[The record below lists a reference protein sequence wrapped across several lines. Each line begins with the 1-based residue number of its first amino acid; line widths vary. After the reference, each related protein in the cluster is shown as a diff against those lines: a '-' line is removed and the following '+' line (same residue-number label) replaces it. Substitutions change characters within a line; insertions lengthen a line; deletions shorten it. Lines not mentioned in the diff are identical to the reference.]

1 MSHTQFGVAC
11 RIEALKR
18 YNLHRLP
25 GTTDESMIDQT
36 ISHYKIT
43 EKLGEGGMG
52 VVYKAEDTK
61 LKRAVALKFLAA
73 HLLKDEEARKR
84 FDREAQAAAALHH
97 PNVCPIHEIAEA
109 DGRTFLAM
117 AFIEGD
123 TLDKRIESA
132 PLKIPEALDVAQQIA
147 KGVAAAHEKNIVHR
161 DIKPGNVIIDE
172 KGHVTVMDFGLALLT
187 EGSKLTKFDM
197 TLGTVAYM
205 SPEQAEG
212 AEVDHRT
219 DIWALGCVLYETVC
233 GQRPFR
239 GMYDQALL
247 YEIMHEE
254 PEPLTGLRTGIP
266 VELELLVNKCL
277 AKNAG
282 QRYQHADELVVDL
295 GTLQEK
301 LKSGRSTI
309 LRSQV
314 ASAASQAPAEPA
326 VTAQGS
332 VQAEASPIAAAE
344 AAPNKHL
351 RLYQALLAVTVIA
364 SLALAFAYF
373 RQPAPEAPL
382 RRFAI
387 TPAVDVPTS
396 ATEAGVAVSPNGKH
410 IAYTGAGAAG
420 KLWIRDLDQS
430 QPRVLEGTD
439 GAVLPFWS
447 PDSAFVGFAAGGE
460 LKKVALAGG
469 IPIRLCPLP
478 SSVFAGG
485 SWSADGQSIVFSSGD
500 WDIYEVPARGDEVN
514 LVIAKESDSTEDG
527 PTGFLAR
534 PHFLPA
540 EAGPRLLVY
549 SFGGNP
555 GRTLMVQDLAGGRR
569 EVLGPGSHPFYSS
582 SGHLIYQSDLG
593 ADELWALPFSLSSL
607 SAVGEAFPITQNG
620 SGPTVA
626 TDQTL
631 VYLDGLGQQLQK
643 LAWFD
648 RAGEKIGEIGSP
660 QLGYH
665 FPELSPRDQRVAVST
680 LEGGNRDVWIWE
692 VSRGVKN
699 RLTFSEATERAAVW
713 SPTGAELAFM
723 SNRTGN
729 YNIFLRKADGSDE
742 PRPVAAGPHNEFAT
756 DWSQDGRYL
765 VYGNR
770 DPETGIDIRYLE
782 RKGDG
787 ADWEQHPYLQTPYG
801 ERNAKLSPDGGLV
814 VYQSNESGRDEI
826 YVRPFPEGGGRT
838 AVSTDGGTQ
847 PRWSTDGTEIFYVEG
862 STLVAVQVSTRP
874 DFSVGSV
881 TRLFEHRALTR
892 QAAWPFAQYDVSAD
906 GRRFVFPVPIDE
918 EAEQKVSIRVV
929 ENWYEEFR
937 DREQD

>member
-1 MSHTQFGVAC
+1 
-11 RIEALKR
+11 
-18 YNLHRLP
+18 
-25 GTTDESMIDQT
+25 MIGQT
-36 ISHYKIT
+36 ISHYEIT
-43 EKLGEGGMG
+43 AKLGEGGMG

-61 LKRAVALKFLAA
+61 LKRVVALKFLAA

-161 DIKPGNVIIDE
+161 DIKPGNVIIDD

-219 DIWALGCVLYETVC
+219 DIWALGCVLYETVS

-239 GMYDQALL
+239 GLYDQALV

-254 PEPLTGLRTGIP
+254 PEPLTGLRTRIP
-266 VELELLVNKCL
+266 IELELLVNKCL
-277 AKNAG
+277 AKAAG

-301 LKSGRSTI
+301 LKSGRST
-309 LRSQV
+309 LVRSQV
-314 ASAASQAPAEPA
+314 ASAASQARIEPGATTPA
-326 VTAQGS
+326 VTADGS
-332 VQAEASPIAAAE
+332 VQAEASPIVATE

-351 RLYQALLAVTVIA
+351 RLYQALLAVTAVA
-364 SLALAFAYF
+364 LLALAFAYS

-387 TPAVDVPTS
+387 TPAVDVATS
-396 ATEAGVAVSPNGKH
+396 SPEAGVAISPNGKH
-410 IAYTGAGAAG
+410 IAYTGAGTEG

-430 QPRVLEGTD
+430 QPRVLEGTN
-439 GAVLPFWS
+439 GAFLPFWS
-447 PDSAFVGFAAGGE
+447 PDSAFVGFATGGE
-460 LKKVALAGG
+460 LMKVSVAGG

-478 SSVFAGG
+478 SSIFVGG
-485 SWSADGQSIVFSSGD
+485 SWSPDGQSIAFSSGNYE
-500 WDIYEVPARGDEVN
+500 IYEVPARGGAAN
-514 LVIAKESDSTEDG
+514 LVIAKEQPDATEGG
-527 PTGFLAR
+527 PTGFLGR

-540 EAGPRLLVY
+540 GAGTRALVY
-549 SFGGNP
+549 SFGGTAE
-555 GRTLMVQDLAGGRR
+555 RTLMVQDLDGERR
-569 EVLGPGSHPFYSS
+569 EILGPGTHPFYSS
-582 SGHLIYQSDLG
+582 SGHLIYQPSLDT
-593 ADELWALPFSLSSL
+593 DELWALPLSLSSL
-607 SAVGEAFPITQNG
+607 SAAGEAFPVTPNG

-626 TDQTL
+626 ADQTL
-631 VYLDGLGQQLQK
+631 VYLDRSGQQQRQLVW
-643 LAWFD
+643 LD

-660 QLGYH
+660 LDSRD
-665 FPELSPRDQRVAVST
+665 PELSPDGRKVAVVT
-680 LEGGNRDVWIWE
+680 LEGGDRDVWIWE
-692 VSRGVKN
+692 ISRGVKN
-699 RLTFSEATERAAVW
+699 RLTFSEAPNAAPIW
-713 SPTGAELAFM
+713 SPSGAELVFA
-723 SNRTGN
+723 SLREGSS
-729 YNIFLRKADGSDE
+729 YDIFLRKADGTGE
-742 PRPVAAGPHNEFAT
+742 PKPLAAGPLGEVPA
-756 DWSQDGRYL
+756 DWSRDGRYL
-765 VYGNR
+765 VYQVN
-770 DPETGIDIRYLE
+770 DPETSGDIRYLE
-782 RKGDG
+782 RRGDG
-787 ADWEQHPYLQTPYG
+787 DDWESRPYLQTPYREG
-801 ERNAKLSPDGGLV
+801 FAKLSPDGRFL

-826 YVRPFPEGGGRT
+826 YVRPFPKEGGRT
-838 AVSTDGGTQ
+838 AVSTNGGTQ

-881 TRLFEHRALTR
+881 TRLFEHRALTLES
-892 QAAWPFAQYDVSAD
+892 AWPFARYDVSAD
-906 GRRFVFPVPIDE
+906 GRRFVLAAPADE
-918 EAEQKVSIRVV
+918 ESDQEVTIRVV

>member
-1 MSHTQFGVAC
+1 M
-11 RIEALKR
+11 
-18 YNLHRLP
+18 
-25 GTTDESMIDQT
+25 
-36 ISHYKIT
+36 
-43 EKLGEGGMG
+43 
-52 VVYKAEDTK
+52 VVDTK

-123 TLDKRIESA
+123 TLDNHIESA

-161 DIKPGNVIIDE
+161 DIKPGNVIIDD

-254 PEPLTGLRTGIP
+254 PEPLTGMRTHIP

-277 AKNAG
+277 AKKAG
-282 QRYQHADELVVDL
+282 QRYQHADELVIDL

-314 ASAASQAPAEPA
+314 APAASQTGIETVAAA
-326 VTAQGS
+326 GGATGAMTTAGS
-332 VQAEASPIAAAE
+332 VQAEAQPAASE
-344 AAPNKHL
+344 TAARKQA
-351 RLYQALLAVTVIA
+351 RLYQALFAGTAIA
-364 SLALAFAYF
+364 LLALAFVHF
-373 RQPAPEAPL
+373 SQPTPEGPL

-410 IAYTGAGAAG
+410 IAYTGAGAEG

-460 LKKVALAGG
+460 LKKVAVAGG

-485 SWSADGQSIVFSSGD
+485 SWSADGQSIAFSAGS
-500 WDIYEVPARGDEVN
+500 WDIYEVPARGGEAN
-514 LVIAKESDSTEDG
+514 LVIAKEPDSTEGG
-527 PTGFLAR
+527 PTGFLGR

-540 EAGPRLLVY
+540 EAGPRVLVY

-555 GRTLMVQDLAGGRR
+555 GRTLMVQDLDGGRR
-569 EVLGPGSHPFYSS
+569 EILGPRSHPFYSS
-582 SGHLIYQSDLG
+582 SGQLIYQSDIG
-593 ADELWALPFSLSSL
+593 VDELWALPFSLSSWH
-607 SAVGEAFPITQNG
+607 AEGEAFPITQNG

-631 VYLDGLGQQLQK
+631 VYLDGLGQQLQQ
-643 LAWFD
+643 LGWFD

-660 QLGYH
+660 QFGNR
-665 FPELSPRDQRVAVST
+665 FPELSPHDQRVAVST

-742 PRPVAAGPHNEFAT
+742 PRPLAAGPHNEFAT

-765 VYGNR
+765 VYGDR

-787 ADWEQHPYLQTPYG
+787 ADWEQHPYLQTPYR
-801 ERNAKLSPDGGLV
+801 EINAKLSPDGRLV

-881 TRLFEHRALTR
+881 TRLFEHRALTP
-892 QAAWPFAQYDVSAD
+892 QSAWPFPRYDVSAD
-906 GRRFVFPVPIDE
+906 GRRFILPALVDE
-918 EAEQKVSIRVV
+918 EAEQEVQIRVV
-929 ENWYEEFR
+929 QNWYEEFR

>member
-1 MSHTQFGVAC
+1 
-11 RIEALKR
+11 
-18 YNLHRLP
+18 
-25 GTTDESMIDQT
+25 MIGQT

-43 EKLGEGGMG
+43 AKLGEGGMG

-132 PLKIPEALDVAQQIA
+132 PLKIPEALDFAQQIT
-147 KGVAAAHEKNIVHR
+147 KGLAAAHEKNIVHR
-161 DIKPGNVIIDE
+161 DIKPGNVIVDD

-187 EGSKLTKFDM
+187 EGSKLTKLDM

-219 DIWALGCVLYETVC
+219 DIWALGCVLYEIVC

-239 GMYDQALL
+239 GLYDQALV
-247 YEIMHEE
+247 YEIMNEE
-254 PEPLTGLRTGIP
+254 PEPMTGLRTHIP

-277 AKNAG
+277 AKNAA

-309 LRSQV
+309 VRSQV
-314 ASAASQAPAEPA
+314 ASAASQAPVEPV

-332 VQAEASPIAAAE
+332 VQTEAQPVQSAETAS
-344 AAPNKHL
+344 NKHL
-351 RLYQALLAVTVIA
+351 RLYQALFAVTAIA
-364 SLALAFAYF
+364 LLALAFAYF

-396 ATEAGVAVSPNGKH
+396 STEAGVAVSPNGKH
-410 IAYTGAGAAG
+410 IAYTGAGTEG

-439 GAVLPFWS
+439 GAFLPFWS
-447 PDSAFVGFAAGGE
+447 PDSAFVGFATGGE
-460 LKKVALAGG
+460 LMKVSVAGG

-478 SSVFAGG
+478 SSIFVGG
-485 SWSADGQSIVFSSGD
+485 SWSPDGQSIAFSSGNYE
-500 WDIYEVPARGDEVN
+500 IYEVPARGGAAN
-514 LVIAKESDSTEDG
+514 LVIAKEQPDATEGG
-527 PTGFLAR
+527 PTGFLGR

-540 EAGPRLLVY
+540 GAGTRALVY
-549 SFGGNP
+549 SFGGTAE
-555 GRTLMVQDLAGGRR
+555 RTLMVQDLDGERR
-569 EVLGPGSHPFYSS
+569 EILGPGTHPFYSS
-582 SGHLIYQSDLG
+582 SGHLIYQPSLDT
-593 ADELWALPFSLSSL
+593 DELWALPLSLSSL
-607 SAVGEAFPITQNG
+607 SAAGEAFPVTQNG

-626 TDQTL
+626 ADQTL
-631 VYLDGLGQQLQK
+631 VYLDRSGQQQRQLVW
-643 LAWFD
+643 LD

-660 QLGYH
+660 LDSRD
-665 FPELSPRDQRVAVST
+665 PALSPAGRKVAVVT
-680 LEGGNRDVWIWE
+680 LEGGDRDVWIWE
-692 VSRGVKN
+692 ISRGVKN
-699 RLTFSEATERAAVW
+699 RLTFSEAPNAAPIW
-713 SPTGAELAFM
+713 SPSGAELVFA
-723 SNRTGN
+723 SLREGSS
-729 YNIFLRKADGSDE
+729 YDIFLRKADGTGE
-742 PRPVAAGPHNEFAT
+742 PKPLAAGPLGEVPT
-756 DWSQDGRYL
+756 DWSWDGRYF
-765 VYGNR
+765 VYQVVGPDN
-770 DPETGIDIRYLE
+770 IDIRYLE

-787 ADWEQHPYLQTPYG
+787 DDWESHAYLQTPYREG
-801 ERNAKLSPDGGLV
+801 YAKLSPDGRFL
-814 VYQSNESGRDEI
+814 VYQSNESGRYEI

-838 AVSTDGGTQ
+838 AVSTNGGTQ
-847 PRWSTDGTEIFYVEG
+847 PRWSTDGKEIFYVEG

-881 TRLFEHRALTR
+881 TRLFEHRALTLQLGR
-892 QAAWPFAQYDVSAD
+892 AFAHYDVSAD
-906 GRRFVFPVPIDE
+906 GRRFLLAAPVDE
-918 EAEQKVSIRVV
+918 EAEQEVSIRVV

-937 DREQD
+937 QRERD

>member
-1 MSHTQFGVAC
+1 MTG
-11 RIEALKR
+11 
-18 YNLHRLP
+18 
-25 GTTDESMIDQT
+25 QT
-36 ISHYKIT
+36 ISHYKVT

-73 HLLKDEEARKR
+73 HLLKDEEAHKR

-161 DIKPGNVIIDE
+161 DIKPGNVIIDD

-212 AEVDHRT
+212 AKVDHRT
-219 DIWALGCVLYETVC
+219 DIWALGCVLYEIVC

-239 GMYDQALL
+239 GLYDQALL

-266 VELELLVNKCL
+266 IELELLVNKCL
-277 AKNAG
+277 AKAAG

-295 GTLQEK
+295 GTLREK

-309 LRSQV
+309 LRSQA
-314 ASAASQAPAEPA
+314 ASAASQARIEPGATTPA
-326 VTAQGS
+326 VTADGS
-332 VQAEASPIAAAE
+332 VQTEASPIAAAE

-351 RLYQALLAVTVIA
+351 RLYQALFAATTVA
-364 SLALAFAYF
+364 MLALAFAYF

-396 ATEAGVAVSPNGKH
+396 DTEAGVAVSPNGKH
-410 IAYTGAGAAG
+410 IAYTEAGMEG
-420 KLWIRDLDQS
+420 KLWIRDLDRS

-439 GAVLPFWS
+439 GAFLPFWS

-460 LKKVALAGG
+460 LMKVPVADG

-478 SSVFAGG
+478 SLTFAGG
-485 SWSADGQSIVFSSGD
+485 SWSADGQSIAFSSGNYE
-500 WDIYEVPARGDEVN
+500 IYEVPARGGAANV
-514 LVIAKESDSTEDG
+514 LIAQEQPDSTVEG

-534 PHFLPA
+534 PHFLPS
-540 EAGPRLLVY
+540 EAGARVLVY
-549 SFGGNP
+549 SFGSTV
-555 GRTLMVQDLAGGRR
+555 GRTLMVQDLDGGRQR
-569 EVLGPGSHPFYSS
+569 ILGPGSHPFYSS
-582 SGHLIYQSDLG
+582 SGHLIYQSGLG
-593 ADELWALPFSLSSL
+593 TDELWALPFSLSSL
-607 SAVGEAFPITQNG
+607 RADGEAFPITQIG

-626 TDQTL
+626 ADRTL
-631 VYLDGLGQQLQK
+631 VYLDGMGRQHLQLG
-643 LAWFD
+643 WFD
-648 RAGEKIGEIGSP
+648 RAGEKIDEIGSP
-660 QLGYH
+660 LNSRDVA
-665 FPELSPRDQRVAVST
+665 LSPDEKLVAVSA

-692 VSRGVKN
+692 VSRGVKS
-699 RLTFSEATERAAVW
+699 RLTFSEAPDGAPIW
-713 SPTGAELAFM
+713 SPTGAEFVFA
-723 SNRTGN
+723 SRREGN
-729 YNIFLRKADGSDE
+729 NDIFLRKADGTGE
-742 PRPVAAGPHNEFAT
+742 PKPLAAGPHHEVPT
-756 DWSQDGRYL
+756 DWSRDGRYL
-765 VYGNR
+765 VYGVF
-770 DPETGIDIRYLE
+770 DPELGTDIWYLE
-782 RKGDG
+782 RNGEG
-787 ADWEQHPYLQTPYG
+787 GDWEPHPYLQTPYG
-801 ERNAKLSPDGGLV
+801 EHLAKLSPDGRFLV
-814 VYQSNESGRDEI
+814 YRSNESGRNEI
-826 YVRPFPEGGGRT
+826 YVRPFPEGGART
-838 AVSTDGGTQ
+838 AVSTNGGEQ
-847 PRWSTDGTEIFYVEG
+847 PRWSRDGKEIFYVEG
-862 STLVAVQVSTRP
+862 TTLVAVEVSTSP

-881 TRLFEHRALTR
+881 TRLFEHRVLAR
-892 QAAWPFAQYDVSAD
+892 QSGWPVAQYDVSTD
-906 GRRFVFPVPIDE
+906 GRRFLFAAPGDE
-918 EAEQKVSIRVV
+918 EAEQEVKIRVV
-929 ENWYEEFR
+929 QNWYEEFR
-937 DREQD
+937 GRERN